1 MIALLHTPVVFLAKR
16 SENFASLYTTVVFL
30 KPPLYEKAPGRAASA
45 TTIEAPGSWGLVHG
59 VSLQVDMAGYFLCSA
74 WAKYIIR
81 PTRAPPTMLPSVT
94 GMRFAVKKV
103 PKFKTAVLMPASAI
117 MPA

>member
-1 MIALLHTPVVFLAKR
+1 MIALLHTPVVFSAKR
-16 SENFASLYTTVVFL
+16 SENSASLYTTVVFW
-30 KPPLYEKAPGRAASA
+30 KSPLYEKVPGRDASA
-45 TTIEAPGSWGLVHG
+45 TTSEAPGSWGLVASENRG
-59 VSLQVDMAGYFLCSA
+59 AGYFLRSA

-94 GMRFAVKKV
+94 GIRFAVKKV

-117 MPA
+117 IPA